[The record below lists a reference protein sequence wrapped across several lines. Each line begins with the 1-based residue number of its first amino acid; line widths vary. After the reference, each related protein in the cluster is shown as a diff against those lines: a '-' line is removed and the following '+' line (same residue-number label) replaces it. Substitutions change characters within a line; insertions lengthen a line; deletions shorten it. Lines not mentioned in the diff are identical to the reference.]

1 MLKASWRDC
10 DLNGHMNNTAYL
22 DEAED
27 LIPLEYLKSHVPSAI
42 DIAYKKEIPLGEEVE
57 VSYGDEGGV
66 YVFSCPSFFLRLTF

>member
-1 MLKASWRDC
+1 
-10 DLNGHMNNTAYL
+10 MNNTAYL

-57 VSYGDEGGV
+57 VSYGNEGGV